1 MFMENQILQITF
13 KLEGTRD
20 KSAVE
25 NLPLSYAQ
33 RIADVPG
40 LQWKIWIINEGH
52 GEAGGIYLFED
63 AASAQGYLDGPYMA
77 EMKSDPSLSIKT
89 FDVLEDLTATTRGPI
104 SPPAV

>member
-1 MFMENQILQITF
+1 MEGQILQITF

-33 RIADVPG
+33 SIADIPG
-40 LQWKIWIINEGH
+40 LLWKIWIINEGH

-63 AASAQGYLDGPYMA
+63 AASAQGYLDGPYYTLVISWLS
-77 EMKSDPSLSIKT
+77 KSAIFT
-89 FDVLEDLTATTRGPI
+89 FH
-104 SPPAV
+104 